1 MQAIV
6 LGHIAAV
13 GKVLVNLVAQL
24 ATQQFVK
31 DAVVIGLEKLVKKT
45 ESDVDDRLLN
55 AAKKSW
61 GME

>member
-6 LGHIAAV
+6 LGLIAAV

-45 ESDVDDRLLN
+45 KSDVDDRLLN

>member
-1 MQAIV
+1 MQAII
-6 LGHIAAV
+6 LGVIATV

-31 DAVVIGLEKLVKKT
+31 DAVIIGLEKLVKKT

>member
-6 LGHIAAV
+6 LGLIAAV